1 MATNNEVAVRKATLT
16 ALGAT
21 GNTANERVFNKSLI
35 AALQEANPSTKAEI
49 VALVAL
55 TDSSGGTPSNTIVDV
70 PASYTEATLA
80 NQIASLTAKVNA
92 IIAAL
97 KA

>member
-1 MATNNEVAVRKATLT
+1 MALSPAAQLNQQGIPNQAASTIASIAVAGTANKTQVT
-16 ALGAT
+16 AL
-21 GNTANERVFNKSLI
+21 VS
-35 AALQEANPSTKAEI
+35 
-49 VALVAL
+49 L

-70 PASYTEATLA
+70 PAAYDETTLA
-80 NQIASLTAKVNA
+80 NQLASLAAKINQ

>member
-1 MATNNEVAVRKATLT
+1 MATNNEVAVRKATLV

-21 GNTANERVFNKSLI
+21 GNTSNEREYDKSLV
-35 AALQEANPSTKAEI
+35 AAFTQANPSTKTEVI
-49 VALVAL
+49 AL
-55 TDSSGGTPSNTIVDV
+55 TDASVAHALNATFSDV
-70 PASYTEATLA
+70 EVEAALNA
-80 NQIASLTAKVNA
+80 LGAKVNA

>member
-1 MATNNEVAVRKATLT
+1 MATNNDVAVRKATLV

-21 GNTANERVFNKSLI
+21 GNTANERVYAKSLI
-35 AALQEANPSTKAEI
+35 DALAQSNPSTKTEI

-55 TDSSGGTPSNTIVDV
+55 TDSSGGTAGNTIADV
-70 PASYTEATLA
+70 PGSYTEATLA
-80 NQIASLTAKVNA
+80 NQLASLTAKVNA